1 MTATTQ
7 QPGTALAINAP
18 IAAPPIMSN
27 AEIDQTFRVAK
38 ALAMS
43 GLFKDARQAEQAF
56 AKILVGRDLG
66 LSPTQA
72 MMGIHIIDG
81 KPELSANLQAAFVKR
96 TPGYDYRVTE
106 LTDQACEIAY
116 YRDGEEIGRSRFT
129 IEDAEKA
136 GLGGR
141 GPWKAYPRNM
151 LFARAMSN
159 GVAFFCPE
167 VTGGLRVYS
176 DGEISG
182 DETPPAIDQ
191 PVDVKASADT
201 GEPEPADA
209 EVVPDDDGERAAAL
223 EAVQVAFNSY
233 IDSDLPI
240 DRLDLKLTELG
251 ADADDIPAAFDTL
264 PIGHLVALDEWMRDE
279 IAAADNARGEQEPDP
294 QMAL

>member
-129 IEDAEKA
+129 IEDAKKA

-182 DETPPAIDQ
+182 DETPPAIDN
-191 PVDVKASADT
+191 AAN
-201 GEPEPADA
+201 EPEPEPTDAD
-209 EVVPDDDGERAAAL
+209 VISDDDQERERALQAAHD
-223 EAVQVAFNSY
+223 AFGAY
-233 IDSDLPI
+233 VDARLDP

-251 ADADDIPAAFDTL
+251 ADADDIPDAFDTL
-264 PIGHLVALDEWMRDE
+264 PADALAAVDQWMRDE